1 MNILPTDQWTY
12 PMLWKM
18 LEERYGMNEAKAVVR
33 YLLEMKYNLSLA
45 DILCEKTDS
54 VNIHTLRKDMEKLC
68 EGVPVQYVVGKT
80 LFAGRCFEVSS
91 DVLIPREE
99 TAELCRWITEEWKND
114 TCRILDVGTGSGCIA
129 ITLSLDIPG
138 SQVVAWDISEGAL
151 SVARK
156 NAEALQAEVVFQQ
169 RDILQAQDVAQPVSD
184 KYDIIVSNPPYICYQ
199 ERDEVDEHV
208 LNNEPSLALFVP
220 DNDPLLF
227 YRAIMDYAKDV
238 LKDTGMIYFEINP
251 HHVEALQQLGMA
263 MGFTLQEVRQ
273 DSFGKL
279 RMLRLQREK
288 TDNHQ

>member
-1 MNILPTDQWTY
+1 
-12 PMLWKM
+12 MLWKM

-33 YLLEMKYNLSLA
+33 YLLEMKYGLSLT
-45 DILCEKTDS
+45 DILCEKTHS
-54 VNIHTLRKDMEKLC
+54 VDIHTLRKDMERLC

-156 NAEALQAEVVFQQ
+156 NAEALQTEVVFCRQ
-169 RDILQAQDVAQPVSD
+169 DILDEKAP
-184 KYDIIVSNPPYICYQ
+184 KETRYDIIVSNPPYICYQ

-279 RMLRLQREK
+279 RMLRLQREM

>member
-33 YLLEMKYNLSLA
+33 YLLEMKYGLSLA

-54 VNIHTLRKDMEKLC
+54 VNIRELSNDMERIC

-114 TCRILDVGTGSGCIA
+114 TCRILDIGTGSGCIA

-156 NAEALQAEVVFQQ
+156 NAEALQTEVVFCRQ
-169 RDILQAQDVAQPVSD
+169 DILDEKAPKET

-227 YRAIMDYAKDV
+227 YRAIMDYAKHV
-238 LKDTGMIYFEINP
+238 LKDTGMIFFEINP

-279 RMLRLQREK
+279 RMLRFQREK

>member
-1 MNILPTDQWTY
+1 
-12 PMLWKM
+12 MLWKM

-33 YLLEMKYNLSLA
+33 FLLEMKYGLSLA
-45 DILCEKTDS
+45 DILCEKTHS
-54 VNIHTLRKDMEKLC
+54 VDIHTLRKDMARLC

-80 LFAGRCFEVSS
+80 LFAERCFEVSS

-156 NAEALQAEVVFQQ
+156 NAEALQTEVVFCRQ
-169 RDILQAQDVAQPVSD
+169 DILDEKAP
-184 KYDIIVSNPPYICYQ
+184 KETRYDIIVSNPPYICYQ

-273 DSFGKL
+273 DSFGKQ
-279 RMLRLQREK
+279 RMLRLQKEK

>member
-33 YLLEMKYNLSLA
+33 YLLEMKYGLSLT
-45 DILCEKTDS
+45 DILCEKTHS
-54 VNIHTLRKDMEKLC
+54 VDIHTLRKDMERLC

-156 NAEALQAEVVFQQ
+156 NAEALQTEVVFCRQ
-169 RDILQAQDVAQPVSD
+169 DILDEKAPKET

-279 RMLRLQREK
+279 RMLRLQREM

>member
-33 YLLEMKYNLSLA
+33 YLLEMKYGLSLA
-45 DILCEKTDS
+45 DILCGNTQSVDS
-54 VNIHTLRKDMEKLC
+54 HMLNKDMERLC

-156 NAEALQAEVVFQQ
+156 NAEALQTEVVFCRQ
-169 RDILQAQDVAQPVSD
+169 DILDEKAPKETS
-184 KYDIIVSNPPYICYQ
+184 YDIIVSNPPYICYQ

-227 YRAIMDYAKDV
+227 YRAIMDYAKHV
-238 LKDTGMIYFEINP
+238 LKDTGMIFFEINP

>member
-1 MNILPTDQWTY
+1 MNILPTDRWTY

-33 YLLEMKYNLSLA
+33 YLLEMKYGLSLA

-156 NAEALQAEVVFQQ
+156 NAEALQTEVVFCRQ
-169 RDILQAQDVAQPVSD
+169 DILDEKAPKETS
-184 KYDIIVSNPPYICYQ
+184 YDIIVSNPPYICYQ

-208 LNNEPSLALFVP
+208 LNNEPSQALFVP

-238 LKDTGMIYFEINP
+238 LKDTGMIYSEINP

-263 MGFTLQEVRQ
+263 MGFPLQEVRQ

>member
-1 MNILPTDQWTY
+1 
-12 PMLWKM
+12 MLWKM

-33 YLLEMKYNLSLA
+33 YLLEMKYGLSLA

-54 VNIHTLRKDMEKLC
+54 VNIHTLRKDMARLC

-80 LFAGRCFEVSS
+80 IFAGRCFEVSS

-138 SQVVAWDISEGAL
+138 SQVVAWDISKGAL

-156 NAEALQAEVVFQQ
+156 NAEALQTEVVFCRQ
-169 RDILQAQDVAQPVSD
+169 DILDEKAPKET

-251 HHVEALQQLGMA
+251 HHVEALQQLGME

>member
-33 YLLEMKYNLSLA
+33 YLLEMKYGLSLA

-54 VNIHTLRKDMEKLC
+54 VNIRELSNDMDRLC

-80 LFAGRCFEVSS
+80 LFAGRFFEVSS

-99 TAELCRWITEEWKND
+99 TAELCRWITKEWKND
-114 TCRILDVGTGSGCIA
+114 SCRILDVGTGSGCIA

-156 NAEALQAEVVFQQ
+156 NAEALQTEVVFCRQ
-169 RDILQAQDVAQPVSD
+169 DILDEKAPKET

-227 YRAIMDYAKDV
+227 YRAIMDYAKHALNDI
-238 LKDTGMIYFEINP
+238 GMIYFEINP

-279 RMLRLQREK
+279 RMLRLQREN

>member
-54 VNIHTLRKDMEKLC
+54 VNIRELSNDMERLC

-156 NAEALQAEVVFQQ
+156 NAEALQTEVVFCRQ
-169 RDILQAQDVAQPVSD
+169 DILDEKAP
-184 KYDIIVSNPPYICYQ
+184 KETRYDIIVSNPPYICYQ

-220 DNDPLLF
+220 DNNPLLF

-263 MGFTLQEVRQ
+263 KGFTLQEVRQ

>member
-54 VNIHTLRKDMEKLC
+54 VDIHTLRKDMERLC

-99 TAELCRWITEEWKND
+99 TAELCRWIIEEWKND
-114 TCRILDVGTGSGCIA
+114 CCRILDVGTGSGCIA

-156 NAEALQAEVVFQQ
+156 NAEALQTEVVFCRQ
-169 RDILQAQDVAQPVSD
+169 DILDEKAPKET

-251 HHVEALQQLGMA
+251 HHVKALQQLGMA

>member
-1 MNILPTDQWTY
+1 
-12 PMLWKM
+12 MLWKM

-33 YLLEMKYNLSLA
+33 YLLEMKYGLSLA
-45 DILCEKTDS
+45 DILCEKTGS
-54 VNIHTLRKDMEKLC
+54 VNIHTLRKDMARLC

-80 LFAGRCFEVSS
+80 MFAGRCFEVSS

-129 ITLSLDIPG
+129 ITLSLDIPE
-138 SQVVAWDISEGAL
+138 SQVLAWDISEGAL

-156 NAEALQAEVVFQQ
+156 NAKALQTEVVFCRQ
-169 RDILQAQDVAQPVSD
+169 DILDEKAPKET

-227 YRAIMDYAKDV
+227 YRAIMDYAKHV

-263 MGFTLQEVRQ
+263 MGFPLQEVRQ

>member
-1 MNILPTDQWTY
+1 
-12 PMLWKM
+12 MLWKM

-33 YLLEMKYNLSLA
+33 YLLEMKYGLSLA

-156 NAEALQAEVVFQQ
+156 NAEALQTEVVFCRQ
-169 RDILQAQDVAQPVSD
+169 DILDEKAPKETS
-184 KYDIIVSNPPYICYQ
+184 YDIIVSNPPYICYQ

-208 LNNEPSLALFVP
+208 LNNEPSQALFVP

-238 LKDTGMIYFEINP
+238 LKDTGMIYSEINP

-263 MGFTLQEVRQ
+263 MGFPLQEVRQ

>member
-1 MNILPTDQWTY
+1 
-12 PMLWKM
+12 MLWKM

-33 YLLEMKYNLSLA
+33 YLLEMKYGLSLA

-54 VNIHTLRKDMEKLC
+54 VNIHTLRKDMERLC

-114 TCRILDVGTGSGCIA
+114 CCRILDVGTGCGCIA

-156 NAEALQAEVVFQQ
+156 NASALHAEVVFQQ

-227 YRAIMDYAKDV
+227 YRAIMDYAKHV

>member
-1 MNILPTDQWTY
+1 
-12 PMLWKM
+12 MLWKM

-33 YLLEMKYNLSLA
+33 YLLEMKYGLSLA
-45 DILCEKTDS
+45 DILCEKTHS
-54 VNIHTLRKDMEKLC
+54 VDIHTLRKDMARLC

-114 TCRILDVGTGSGCIA
+114 TCRILDIGTGSGCIA

-156 NAEALQAEVVFQQ
+156 NAEALQTEVVFCRQ
-169 RDILQAQDVAQPVSD
+169 DILDEKAPKET

-220 DNDPLLF
+220 DNDTLLF
-227 YRAIMDYAKDV
+227 YLAIMDYAKHV
-238 LKDTGMIYFEINP
+238 LKDTGMIFFEINP

-263 MGFTLQEVRQ
+263 MGFPLQEVRQ

-279 RMLRLQREK
+279 RMLRLQGEK

>member
-1 MNILPTDQWTY
+1 
-12 PMLWKM
+12 MLWKM

-33 YLLEMKYNLSLA
+33 YLLEMKYGLSLA
-45 DILCEKTDS
+45 DILCEKTHSVDS
-54 VNIHTLRKDMEKLC
+54 HMLSKDMDRLC
-68 EGVPVQYVVGKT
+68 EGVLVQYVVGKT

-114 TCRILDVGTGSGCIA
+114 CCRILDVGTGCGCIA

-156 NAEALQAEVVFQQ
+156 NASALHAEVVFQQ

-227 YRAIMDYAKDV
+227 YRAIMDYAKHV
-238 LKDTGMIYFEINP
+238 LKDTGMIFFEINP

-263 MGFTLQEVRQ
+263 MGFPLQEVRQ

>member
-1 MNILPTDQWTY
+1 
-12 PMLWKM
+12 MLWKM

-45 DILCEKTDS
+45 DILCKKTDS
-54 VNIHTLRKDMEKLC
+54 VDIHTLRKDMEKLC
-68 EGVPVQYVVGKT
+68 EGVPVQYLVGKT

-156 NAEALQAEVVFQQ
+156 NAEALQTEVVFCRQ
-169 RDILQAQDVAQPVSD
+169 DILDEKAPKET

-227 YRAIMDYAKDV
+227 YRAIMDYAKEV

>member
-1 MNILPTDQWTY
+1 
-12 PMLWKM
+12 MLWKM

-45 DILCEKTDS
+45 DILCEKTHS
-54 VNIHTLRKDMEKLC
+54 VDIHTLRKDMARLC

-156 NAEALQAEVVFQQ
+156 NAEALQTEVVFCRQ
-169 RDILQAQDVAQPVSD
+169 DILDEKAPKET

-227 YRAIMDYAKDV
+227 YRAIMDYAKHA

>member
-33 YLLEMKYNLSLA
+33 YLLEMKYGLSLA
-45 DILCEKTDS
+45 DILCEKTHSVDS
-54 VNIHTLRKDMEKLC
+54 HMLSKDMDRLC
-68 EGVPVQYVVGKT
+68 EGVLVQYVVGKT

-114 TCRILDVGTGSGCIA
+114 CCRILDVGTGCGCIA

-156 NAEALQAEVVFQQ
+156 NASALHAEVVFQQ

-227 YRAIMDYAKDV
+227 YRAIMDYAKHV

>member
-1 MNILPTDQWTY
+1 MNILPTDRWTY

-33 YLLEMKYNLSLA
+33 YLLEMKYGLSLA
-45 DILCEKTDS
+45 DILCGNTQSVDS
-54 VNIHTLRKDMEKLC
+54 HMLNKDMERLC

-138 SQVVAWDISEGAL
+138 SQVVAWDISKGAL

-156 NAEALQAEVVFQQ
+156 NAEALQTEVVFCRQ
-169 RDILQAQDVAQPVSD
+169 DILDEKAPKET

-227 YRAIMDYAKDV
+227 YRAIMDYAKHA

-263 MGFTLQEVRQ
+263 MGFPLQEVRQ

>member
-1 MNILPTDQWTY
+1 MTWKDSARVFPCSMWWERRCLPDAV
-12 PMLWKM
+12 L
-18 LEERYGMNEAKAVVR
+18 RYHP
-33 YLLEMKYNLSLA
+33 
-45 DILCEKTDS
+45 T
-54 VNIHTLRKDMEKLC
+54 
-68 EGVPVQYVVGKT
+68 
-80 LFAGRCFEVSS
+80 
-91 DVLIPREE
+91 
-99 TAELCRWITEEWKND
+99 ELCRWITEEWKND

-156 NAEALQAEVVFQQ
+156 NAEALQTEVVFCRQ
-169 RDILQAQDVAQPVSD
+169 DILDEKAP
-184 KYDIIVSNPPYICYQ
+184 KETRYDIIVSNPPYICYQ

-220 DNDPLLF
+220 DNNPLLF

-263 MGFTLQEVRQ
+263 KGFTLQEVRQ

>member
-33 YLLEMKYNLSLA
+33 YLLEMKYGLSLA
-45 DILCEKTDS
+45 DILCEKTHS
-54 VNIHTLRKDMEKLC
+54 VDIHTLRKDMERLC
-68 EGVPVQYVVGKT
+68 ECVPVQYVVGKT

-114 TCRILDVGTGSGCIA
+114 TCRILDVGTGSGCVA

-138 SQVVAWDISEGAL
+138 SKVVAWDISEGAL

-156 NAEALQAEVVFQQ
+156 NAEALQTEVVFCRQ
-169 RDILQAQDVAQPVSD
+169 DILDEKAPKET

-227 YRAIMDYAKDV
+227 YRAIMDYAKHA
-238 LKDTGMIYFEINP
+238 LKDTGIIYFEINP

-279 RMLRLQREK
+279 RMLRLQKEK

>member
-33 YLLEMKYNLSLA
+33 YLLEMKYGLSLA

-54 VNIHTLRKDMEKLC
+54 VDIHTLRKDMERLC

-114 TCRILDVGTGSGCIA
+114 TCRILDIGTGSGCIA

-156 NAEALQAEVVFQQ
+156 NAEALQTEVVFCRQ
-169 RDILQAQDVAQPVSD
+169 DILDEETPKET

-227 YRAIMDYAKDV
+227 YRAIMDYAKHV
-238 LKDTGMIYFEINP
+238 LNDTGMIYFEINP

-263 MGFTLQEVRQ
+263 MGFPLQEVRQ

-279 RMLRLQREK
+279 RMLRLLREK

>member
-33 YLLEMKYNLSLA
+33 YLLEMKYGLSLA
-45 DILCEKTDS
+45 DILCEKTHSVDS
-54 VNIHTLRKDMEKLC
+54 HMLSKDMEKLC

-156 NAEALQAEVVFQQ
+156 NAEALQTEVVFCRQ
-169 RDILQAQDVAQPVSD
+169 DILDEKAP
-184 KYDIIVSNPPYICYQ
+184 KETRYDIIVSNPPYICYQ

-220 DNDPLLF
+220 DNNPLLF

>member
-33 YLLEMKYNLSLA
+33 YLLEMKYGLSLT

-54 VNIHTLRKDMEKLC
+54 VNIRELSNDMDRLC

-156 NAEALQAEVVFQQ
+156 NAEALQTEVVFCRQ
-169 RDILQAQDVAQPVSD
+169 DILDEKAPKET

-273 DSFGKL
+273 DSFGKQ

>member
-1 MNILPTDQWTY
+1 
-12 PMLWKM
+12 MLWKM

-33 YLLEMKYNLSLA
+33 YLLEMKYGLSLA

-54 VNIHTLRKDMEKLC
+54 VNIRELSNDMDRLC

-99 TAELCRWITEEWKND
+99 TAELCRWITVEWKND

-151 SVARK
+151 SIARK
-156 NAEALQAEVVFQQ
+156 NAEALQTEVVFCRQ
-169 RDILQAQDVAQPVSD
+169 DILDEKAPKET

-199 ERDEVDEHV
+199 ESDEVDEHV

-227 YRAIMDYAKDV
+227 YRAIMDYAKHV

>member
-33 YLLEMKYNLSLA
+33 YLLEMKYGLSLA

-54 VNIHTLRKDMEKLC
+54 VNIHTLRKDMERLC

-114 TCRILDVGTGSGCIA
+114 CCRILDVGTGCGCIA

-156 NAEALQAEVVFQQ
+156 NASALHAEVVFQQ

-227 YRAIMDYAKDV
+227 YRAIMDYAKHV

>member
-1 MNILPTDQWTY
+1 
-12 PMLWKM
+12 MLWKM

-33 YLLEMKYNLSLA
+33 YLLEMKYGLSLT
-45 DILCEKTDS
+45 DILCDKTHS
-54 VNIHTLRKDMEKLC
+54 VDIHTLRKDMERLC

-114 TCRILDVGTGSGCIA
+114 TCRILDIGTGSGCIA

-156 NAEALQAEVVFQQ
+156 NAEALQTEVVFCRQ
-169 RDILQAQDVAQPVSD
+169 DILDEKAP
-184 KYDIIVSNPPYICYQ
+184 KETRYDIIVSNPPYICYQ

-279 RMLRLQREK
+279 RMLRLQREM

>member
-33 YLLEMKYNLSLA
+33 YLLEMKYGLSLA

-54 VNIHTLRKDMEKLC
+54 VNIRELSNDMDRLC

-80 LFAGRCFEVSS
+80 LFAERCFEVSS

-156 NAEALQAEVVFQQ
+156 NAEALQTEVVFCRQ
-169 RDILQAQDVAQPVSD
+169 DILDEKAP
-184 KYDIIVSNPPYICYQ
+184 KETRYDIIVSNPPYICYQ

-227 YRAIMDYAKDV
+227 YRAIMDYAKHV
-238 LKDTGMIYFEINP
+238 LKDTGVIYFEINP

-279 RMLRLQREK
+279 RMLRLQREM

>member
-1 MNILPTDQWTY
+1 
-12 PMLWKM
+12 MLWKM

-33 YLLEMKYNLSLA
+33 YLLEMKYGLSLA
-45 DILCEKTDS
+45 DILCGNTQSVDS
-54 VNIHTLRKDMEKLC
+54 HMLNKDMERLC

-156 NAEALQAEVVFQQ
+156 NAEALQTEVVFCRQ
-169 RDILQAQDVAQPVSD
+169 DILDEKAPKETS
-184 KYDIIVSNPPYICYQ
+184 YDIIVSNPPYICYQ

-227 YRAIMDYAKDV
+227 YRAIMDYAKHV
-238 LKDTGMIYFEINP
+238 LKDTGMIFFEINP

>member
-54 VNIHTLRKDMEKLC
+54 VNIRELSNDMERLC

-114 TCRILDVGTGSGCIA
+114 TCRILDIGTGSGCIA

-156 NAEALQAEVVFQQ
+156 NAEVLQTEVVFCRQ
-169 RDILQAQDVAQPVSD
+169 DILDEKAPKET

-227 YRAIMDYAKDV
+227 YRAIMDYAKHV
-238 LKDTGMIYFEINP
+238 LKDTGMIFFEINP

>member
-54 VNIHTLRKDMEKLC
+54 VNIHTLRKDMARLC

-114 TCRILDVGTGSGCIA
+114 TCRILDIGTGSGCIA

-156 NAEALQAEVVFQQ
+156 NAEALQTEVVFCRQ
-169 RDILQAQDVAQPVSD
+169 DILDEKAPKET

-208 LNNEPSLALFVP
+208 LNNEPSLALLVP

-227 YRAIMDYAKDV
+227 YRAIMDYAKHA

-263 MGFTLQEVRQ
+263 MGFPLQEVRQ

-279 RMLRLQREK
+279 RMLRLQREN

>member
-33 YLLEMKYNLSLA
+33 YLLEMKYGLSLA

-54 VNIHTLRKDMEKLC
+54 VDIHTLRKDMERLC

-114 TCRILDVGTGSGCIA
+114 CCRILDVGTGSGCIA

-156 NAEALQAEVVFQQ
+156 NAEALQTEVVFCRQ
-169 RDILQAQDVAQPVSD
+169 DILDEKAPKET

-227 YRAIMDYAKDV
+227 YRAIMDFAKHA

-263 MGFTLQEVRQ
+263 MGFPLQEVRQ

>member
-33 YLLEMKYNLSLA
+33 YLLEMKYGLSLA
-45 DILCEKTDS
+45 DILCEKTHS
-54 VNIHTLRKDMEKLC
+54 VDIHTLRKDMARLC

-80 LFAGRCFEVSS
+80 LFAGRCFKVSS

-114 TCRILDVGTGSGCIA
+114 TCRILDVGTGSGCVA

-138 SQVVAWDISEGAL
+138 SKVVAWDISEGAL

-156 NAEALQAEVVFQQ
+156 NAEALQTEVVFCRQ
-169 RDILQAQDVAQPVSD
+169 DILDEKAPKET

-227 YRAIMDYAKDV
+227 YRAIMDYAKHA
-238 LKDTGMIYFEINP
+238 LKDTGIIYFEINP

-279 RMLRLQREK
+279 RMLRLQKEK

>member
-33 YLLEMKYNLSLA
+33 YLLEMKYGLSLA

-54 VNIHTLRKDMEKLC
+54 VNIRELNNDMDRLC

-114 TCRILDVGTGSGCIA
+114 CCRILDVGTGSGCIA

-156 NAEALQAEVVFQQ
+156 NAEALQTEVVFCRQ
-169 RDILQAQDVAQPVSD
+169 DILDEKAP
-184 KYDIIVSNPPYICYQ
+184 KETRYDIIVSNPPYICYQ

-227 YRAIMDYAKDV
+227 YRAIIDYAKHV

>member
-54 VNIHTLRKDMEKLC
+54 VNIRELSNDMEKLC

-91 DVLIPREE
+91 NVLIPREE

-151 SVARK
+151 AVARK
-156 NAEALQAEVVFQQ
+156 NAEALQTEVVFCRQ
-169 RDILQAQDVAQPVSD
+169 DILDEKAP
-184 KYDIIVSNPPYICYQ
+184 KETRYDIIVSNPPYICYQ

-227 YRAIMDYAKDV
+227 YRAIMDYAKHA

>member
-1 MNILPTDQWTY
+1 MNILPTDRWTY

-33 YLLEMKYNLSLA
+33 YLLEMKYGLSLA

-156 NAEALQAEVVFQQ
+156 NAEALQTEVVFCRQ
-169 RDILQAQDVAQPVSD
+169 DILDEKAPKET

-238 LKDTGMIYFEINP
+238 LNDTGMIYFEINP

>member
-1 MNILPTDQWTY
+1 
-12 PMLWKM
+12 MLWKM
-18 LEERYGMNEAKAVVR
+18 LEERYSMNEAKAVVR
-33 YLLEMKYNLSLA
+33 YLLEMKYGLSLA
-45 DILCEKTDS
+45 
-54 VNIHTLRKDMEKLC
+54 KDMDRLC

-99 TAELCRWITEEWKND
+99 TAELCRWIIEEWKND
-114 TCRILDVGTGSGCIA
+114 CCRILDVGTGSGCIA

-156 NAEALQAEVVFQQ
+156 NAEALQTEVVFCRQ
-169 RDILQAQDVAQPVSD
+169 DILDEKAP
-184 KYDIIVSNPPYICYQ
+184 KETRYDIIVSNPPYICYQ

-220 DNDPLLF
+220 DSDPLLF
-227 YRAIMDYAKDV
+227 YRAIMDYAKHV

>member
-1 MNILPTDQWTY
+1 MNILPTDRWTY

-54 VNIHTLRKDMEKLC
+54 VNIRELSNDMEKLC

-91 DVLIPREE
+91 NVLIPREE

-151 SVARK
+151 AVARK
-156 NAEALQAEVVFQQ
+156 NAEALQTEVVFCRQ
-169 RDILQAQDVAQPVSD
+169 DILDEKAPKET

-208 LNNEPSLALFVP
+208 LNNEPSLALLVP

-227 YRAIMDYAKDV
+227 YRAIMDYAKHA

-273 DSFGKL
+273 DSFGKM

>member
-1 MNILPTDQWTY
+1 MNVLPTDQWTY

-33 YLLEMKYNLSLA
+33 YLLEMKYGLSLA
-45 DILCEKTDS
+45 DILCEKTHS
-54 VNIHTLRKDMEKLC
+54 VDIHTLRKDMARLC

-80 LFAGRCFEVSS
+80 MFAGRCFEVSS

-114 TCRILDVGTGSGCIA
+114 TCRILDIGTGSGCIA

-156 NAEALQAEVVFQQ
+156 NAEALQTEVVFCRQ
-169 RDILQAQDVAQPVSD
+169 DILDEKAP
-184 KYDIIVSNPPYICYQ
+184 KETRYDIIVSNPPYICYQ

-263 MGFTLQEVRQ
+263 MGFTLQEVRH

-279 RMLRLQREK
+279 RMLRLQREN